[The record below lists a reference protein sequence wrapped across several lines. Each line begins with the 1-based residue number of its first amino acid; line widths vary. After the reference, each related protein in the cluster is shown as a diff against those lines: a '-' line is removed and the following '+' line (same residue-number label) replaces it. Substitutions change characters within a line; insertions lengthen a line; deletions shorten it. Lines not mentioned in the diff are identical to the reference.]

1 MQKLG
6 ILLEISNTVRTMS
19 FNQSNTEGDFIIS
32 VLARGNSF
40 MVACGPI
47 DFPKLDMNDL
57 F

>member
-6 ILLEISNTVRTMS
+6 ILLEISNTVKTMS